1 MLRLNEIIG
10 HRVNHVG
17 ILNTG
22 IMNHKRNHYLQRHL
36 YNITYIIIR
45 LIKFQH
51 RMDNYLRSLINVN
64 QRNNTLFTID
74 CKIIDRQNLLSEL
87 SILYTKNYIFPENPS
102 LIPLERPFL
111 IDRHSSFIH
120 FINFHLK
127 L

>member
-74 CKIIDRQNLLSEL
+74 CKIIDRRNLLSE
-87 SILYTKNYIFPENPS
+87 IHIIYEKLYSSRKPIAHS
-102 LIPLERPFL
+102 SLERPFL
-111 IDRHSSFIH
+111 IDKHSSFIH

>member
-74 CKIIDRQNLLSEL
+74 CKIIDCQNLLSEL
-87 SILYTKNYIFPENPS
+87 SILYTKNYILPIAHS
-102 LIPLERPFL
+102 SLERPFL
-111 IDRHSSFIH
+111 IDKHSSFIH